1 MKKRV
6 LTEEEIKKII
16 NLYQNDKKTVNN
28 ISAEM
33 HLNKTKIYKVLFD
46 NNVTIRKRGE
56 LLKQCDKDIIYEH
69 FKILKY
75 VPNNEYTYVAV
86 LKDDNNVQFSD
97 FMNKSG
103 CLSKYIKEKYNIK
116 PLSNYKSYK
125 YYYQT
130 KNYWWEEW
138 FNIVKVEI
146 PKKNVIELD
155 NNIIISKYLDEK
167 MTVDTIASKFHV
179 GKKKIYKILK
189 DNNIELR
196 KKGELKKKLDFTIKS
211 YKNNVKY
218 IENENSHYIA
228 VSKFDGNVFN
238 DYMNRGG
245 HLTSYIKNKLNIEI
259 PSSYEMKKY
268 FMQTN
273 DYWWEQW
280 FEIKEVKDNY
290 ATIQC
295 PYCDWRTIDVDNKS
309 GTLSTHIKKCHHK
322 TYEDICSEF
331 PSYKDFFKSEMKL
344 IERKEK
350 LCEKENY
357 IICPICNE
365 KLEMLTKTHIENKHR
380 IKYEDFINMYPNCK
394 LISDRIY
401 QINLENAKKC
411 NLTVSKNRFISKY
424 ELELQSFLNSYN
436 IEFETN
442 RQILTGKEIDILI
455 PSKMVGI
462 EFDGLYFHSEW
473 RGGKS
478 HTYHRDKTDECL
490 NKGYSLIHIFEDE
503 FVNHKDIVLNK
514 LKHILKLDNNLPRI
528 MGRKCEIKEI
538 YKNDAKIFLN
548 KYHIQSYTASS
559 VYIGAFYNNE
569 LIAVMSFKKGN
580 IGNPNW
586 ELTRFAS
593 NYNYICQGVGG
604 KLFKYF
610 IKHYNPSYVVSF
622 ADRRWTFNSK
632 DNLYIK
638 LGFEL
643 EKITPP
649 DYKYYNCKINK
660 YKRFHKMFYTKNK
673 LSKLY
678 GFPLTMTEKEMAI
691 EAGFDRIW
699 DCGLFKYVWK
709 NDE

>member
-1 MKKRV
+1 
-6 LTEEEIKKII
+6 
-16 NLYQNDKKTVNN
+16 
-28 ISAEM
+28 
-33 HLNKTKIYKVLFD
+33 
-46 NNVTIRKRGE
+46 
-56 LLKQCDKDIIYEH
+56 
-69 FKILKY
+69 
-75 VPNNEYTYVAV
+75 
-86 LKDDNNVQFSD
+86 
-97 FMNKSG
+97 
-103 CLSKYIKEKYNIK
+103 
-116 PLSNYKSYK
+116 
-125 YYYQT
+125 
-130 KNYWWEEW
+130 
-138 FNIVKVEI
+138 
-146 PKKNVIELD
+146 
-155 NNIIISKYLDEK
+155 

-196 KKGELKKKLDFTIKS
+196 KKGELKKKLDFTVKS

-228 VSKFDGNVFN
+228 VSK
-238 DYMNRGG
+238 
-245 HLTSYIKNKLNIEI
+245 I
-259 PSSYEMKKY
+259 
-268 FMQTN
+268 
-273 DYWWEQW
+273 
-280 FEIKEVKDNY
+280 
-290 ATIQC
+290 
-295 PYCDWRTIDVDNKS
+295 
-309 GTLSTHIKKCHHK
+309 
-322 TYEDICSEF
+322 
-331 PSYKDFFKSEMKL
+331 
-344 IERKEK
+344 
-350 LCEKENY
+350 
-357 IICPICNE
+357 
-365 KLEMLTKTHIENKHR
+365 
-380 IKYEDFINMYPNCK
+380 
-394 LISDRIY
+394 
-401 QINLENAKKC
+401 
-411 NLTVSKNRFISKY
+411 
-424 ELELQSFLNSYN
+424 ELQSFLNSYN

-462 EFDGLYFHSEW
+462 EFDGLYFHGEW

-593 NYNYICQGVGG
+593 DYNYICQGVGG

-610 IKHYNPSYVVSF
+610 IKHYNPSYIVSF
-622 ADRRWTFNSK
+622 ADRRWTSNSN